1 MNRCTVLPIHRTDTI
16 SQYNDQRYPIM
27 NGSIHI
33 RTGRKVEPV
42 LTCTE
47 GSL

>member
-1 MNRCTVLPIHRTDTI
+1 MLPIHRTKTI
-16 SQYNDQRYPIM
+16 SHDKHIRYEIM

-33 RTGRKVEPV
+33 RMGRRGEREPV
-42 LTCTE
+42 LAVCTE